1 MAKQQLLDMVTDEF
15 IAALVDR
22 GILPAGTTRGPVWA
36 GNVSGVSHVKIY
48 LNNDSFEDLSP
59 VPVSDVNVPT
69 AIENLGL

>member
-1 MAKQQLLDMVTDEF
+1 MVTDEF
-15 IAALVDR
+15 ITALVDR

-48 LNNDSFEDLSP
+48 LNNDNFDDLSP
-59 VPVSDVNVPT
+59 VPVSDVNVPA

>member
-59 VPVSDVNVPT
+59 VPVSDVNVPQ